1 MTVYLIAE
9 LKVTDEAWL
18 PEYVVRVHE
27 IAARHN
33 GRYLSRSTNIE
44 TLEGEPRD
52 VTGIALLE
60 FPSRDDVL
68 ALMSDPEYVPYGEA
82 RRKGSICHYRLIDDT
97 DIAGAI
103 PYLTKPDIA

>member
-18 PEYVVRVHE
+18 PGYVAHVHE
-27 IAARHN
+27 IAARHG

-52 VTGIALLE
+52 LTGIALLE
-60 FPSRDDVL
+60 FPSRENVM
-68 ALMSDPEYVPYGEA
+68 ALMHDPEYAPYRAA
-82 RRKGSICHYRLIDDT
+82 RHKGSVSHYRLIDDS

-103 PYLTKPDIA
+103 PYLAKPCSA

>member
-18 PEYVVRVHE
+18 PEYVTHVHR

-33 GRYLSRSTNIE
+33 GRYLSRSTNVE
-44 TLEGEPRD
+44 TLEGVPRD

-60 FPSRDDVL
+60 FPSRDDVM
-68 ALMSDPEYVPYGEA
+68 ALIGDPEYRPYREA
-82 RRKGSICHYRLIDDT
+82 RRRGSICHYRLIDDT
-97 DIAGAI
+97 DIAGSI
-103 PYLTKPDIA
+103 PYLGKPTGI